1 MFWPQLTLV
10 SEVLQISQG
19 WETTSLIN
27 RQLLFEE
34 GPWKEENMT
43 IAWELYFQSQGL
55 APHAWCGTDGCTRTQ
70 PQVIVTGTGRKSTGE
85 TEARTE
91 GR

>member
-1 MFWPQLTLV
+1 
-10 SEVLQISQG
+10 
-19 WETTSLIN
+19 
-27 RQLLFEE
+27 
-34 GPWKEENMT
+34 MT